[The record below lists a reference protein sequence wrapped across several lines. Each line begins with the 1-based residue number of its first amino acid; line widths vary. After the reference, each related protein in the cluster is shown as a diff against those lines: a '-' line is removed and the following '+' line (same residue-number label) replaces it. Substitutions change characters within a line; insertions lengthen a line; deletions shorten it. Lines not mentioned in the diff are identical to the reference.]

1 MFFNKLACN
10 PCCYSS
16 IFFRGAPVLFKVVP
30 KSFYS
35 MQATSGVSQSW
46 TNSALY
52 QELQETLGG
61 ARQSGTYKHER
72 VITSPQGSKVHV
84 AGSSSSVL
92 NFCANNYLGLANH
105 PKVVESAKRALDTY
119 GFGMA
124 SVRFICGT
132 QDVHKELE
140 KKITEFHGT
149 EDTIVFPSCFDAN
162 AGFFEAILGSE
173 DAVISDELN
182 HASIIDGIRL
192 CKAQRMRYKH
202 LDMEDLARQLEQ
214 AKNARI
220 RLIATDGVFSMDG
233 DIAPMQEIC
242 KLADKYDAFIFV
254 DECHSTGFLGRRGTG
269 TAEHWNVSSDR
280 IICVNSTL
288 GKALGGATGGFSTG
302 KKLIIDVLRQKA
314 RPYLFSNTLA
324 PSVAS
329 ASITVFDILS
339 SAEGQQLRE
348 TLWKN
353 TVQFR
358 TLMGQAGFDV
368 RGGVSGPPIVPI
380 MLGDAALASRM
391 ADEMLKEFGIYVI
404 GFSYPVVPKGRA
416 RIRVQ
421 ISAAHSTDDID
432 KLVNAF
438 ISLGERHNIFKRNK
452 L

>member
-1 MFFNKLACN
+1 M
-10 PCCYSS
+10 
-16 IFFRGAPVLFKVVP
+16 
-30 KSFYS
+30 
-35 MQATSGVSQSW
+35 
-46 TNSALY
+46 
-52 QELQETLGG
+52 
-61 ARQSGTYKHER
+61 
-72 VITSPQGSKVHV
+72 
-84 AGSSSSVL
+84 
-92 NFCANNYLGLANH
+92 
-105 PKVVESAKRALDTY
+105 VESAKVALDTH

-132 QDVHKELE
+132 QDLHKELE

-162 AGFFEAILGSE
+162 AGFFEAILGPE

-182 HASIIDGIRL
+182 HASIIDGVRL
-192 CKAQRMRYKH
+192 CKAQRWRYKH
-202 LDMEDLARQLEQ
+202 LDMKDLANKLEQ
-214 AKNARI
+214 SQNARI

-242 KLADKYDAFIFV
+242 KLADKYDAFVFV
-254 DECHSTGFLGRRGTG
+254 DECHATGFLGERGTG
-269 TAEHWNVSSDR
+269 TAEFWNVTSDR
-280 IICVNSTL
+280 IICINSTL

-302 KKLIIDVLRQKA
+302 KKLIVDVLRQKA

-339 SAEGQQLRE
+339 SKQGQQLRE
-348 TLWKN
+348 KLWKN

-358 TLMGQAGFDV
+358 TLMEQAGFDV
-368 RGGVSGPPIVPI
+368 RGGVSGPPIVPV
-380 MLGDAALASRM
+380 MLGDAALATQM

-404 GFSYPVVPKGRA
+404 GFSYPVVPQGRA

-432 KLVNAF
+432 QLVKAF
-438 ISLGERHNIFKRNK
+438 VSLGKRHNILQRNK